1 MSAPDFKHQ
10 LYLIENFIECVK
22 QRAERCDRYD
32 KDWHYAIYSQTDDFV
47 MGQQILVS
55 NTVEVLDDDTE
66 VYPVDAQTHQ
76 FSFHC
81 SDENIQDVIDLAIEQ
96 KPHASSEEL
105 IRALNYYLDNDTFLD
120 LHK

>member
-22 QRAERCDRYD
+22 QCAERCDHYD